1 MEDQI
6 VKCEIRMPRDAD
18 PALRSLISQILVLEP
33 NLRLPIADIK
43 KHRYFSGIDWVRVTE
58 RKLEPVP
65 FIPDPNKYRELLTK
79 EQEEISNLKFQRRA
93 ESPKKNNYFLG
104 DISLYKI
111 NREFDNF

>member
-43 KHRYFSGIDWVRVTE
+43 KHRYFSGIDWVKVTE

-65 FIPDPNKYRELLTK
+65 FIPDPNKYRDVLLK
-79 EQEEISNLKFQRRA
+79 EQEEISNLKFLRRA